1 MVDEKDKEI
10 LFELL
15 QDCTQ
20 ATSKIAKKVKLPR
33 QTVDYRIKKLEK
45 EKVIKKY
52 TINVDYQKLGFNR
65 HSLYLDMKSIP
76 HDKVNKYLDLVTDI
90 QEVSCCYMLHGV
102 SKWKL
107 YLSVWT
113 KTIERYDEI
122 QTKIMSKFKK
132 YIKNY
137 LSFQGVRSYTYFARR
152 LKPKAKAKVDV
163 KHEMDHIELKPIEW
177 KLLNLLKK
185 NSRLPVVDLAKKLHV
200 SVNTIMRK
208 MKQLTKKGIIQ
219 RFYPILHM
227 KKLGYTE
234 YTFISR
240 IDPSCEKELKEFLEY
255 TKKDNRFVIVIK
267 AVGYVNL
274 YYAFL
279 VKDGNELHEITSKI
293 EDIFGNGLLETH
305 KIEVEDMIS

>member
-1 MVDEKDKEI
+1 MADAKDKEI

-52 TINVDYQKLGFNR
+52 TINVDYQKLGYNR
-65 HSLYLDMKSIP
+65 HSLYLDMKSIS
-76 HDKVNKYLDLVTDI
+76 HEEVNKYLKLVTDI
-90 QEVSCCYMLHGV
+90 QEVSCCYMLHGA

-107 YLSVWT
+107 YISVWT

-122 QTKIMSKFKK
+122 QTRIMSKFKK

-137 LSFQGVRSYTYFARR
+137 LSFQGVRSYTYLARR
-152 LKPKAKAKVDV
+152 LNPKAKAKVDI
-163 KHEMDHIELKPIEW
+163 KHKMDNIELKPIDW
-177 KLLNLLKK
+177 KLIKLLKK
-185 NSRLPVVDLAKKLHV
+185 NSRTPVVDLAKKLKV
-200 SVNTIMRK
+200 SVNTIMRR
-208 MKQLTKKGIIQ
+208 TKWLKDKEIIE

-227 KKLGYTE
+227 RKLGYTE

-240 IDPSCEKELKEFLEY
+240 IDPSYDKELQNFLEY
-255 TKKDNRFVIVIK
+255 TRKDNRFIIVIK

-274 YYAFL
+274 YYAFI
-279 VKDGNELHEITSKI
+279 VKDGNELHEITSKV
-293 EDIFGNGLLETH
+293 EDVLGDGLLETH
-305 KIEVEDMIS
+305 KIEVDEMIS